1 MSVETPFDG
10 CFNFL
15 HTFDFFQQ
23 VFQISSLFYIIS
35 VEYLA
40 KSFKKIDQK

>member
-1 MSVETPFDG
+1 MFVETPFDG

-15 HTFDFFQQ
+15 RTFDSFQK
-23 VFQISSLFYIIS
+23 VFQISSLFYILS